1 MNNSK
6 KQVLEFVEKYKNYLI
21 AVLATIIALI
31 AGLTISDKLINNKIA
46 DNTDSGIVANT
57 KEGIIKEEVY
67 EGLKFSNISLIT
79 ENGYTTFSADVTN
92 TTDTDNNISD
102 VNIEL
107 KDKDDNTVI
116 TLRGNIGDTLKS
128 GETRTITAVTK
139 GNFKSVVTKAI
150 AKYE

>member
-1 MNNSK
+1 MNNLK

-139 GNFKSVVTKAI
+139 GNFKSIVTKTI

>member
-128 GETRTITAVTK
+128 GEKRTITAVTK